1 MIQDCEHKAGPHT
14 HNLSLCDPF
23 LHQFKVCFFV
33 MYWWW
38 YAEYMYNN
46 DYLQQEW
53 LLSTGSYVAS
63 AKKKRMNG
71 CVYQD
76 YLDLFENDLV

>member
-1 MIQDCEHKAGPHT
+1 
-14 HNLSLCDPF
+14 
-23 LHQFKVCFFV
+23 
-33 MYWWW
+33 
-38 YAEYMYNN
+38 MYNN

-71 CVYQD
+71 CICQD